1 VGVRHPGPA
10 PLRRGGPIVAA
21 VLALLGVVAQPV
33 GAQTIV
39 GRVLDDTRN
48 SPVAGAIVRLLDEG
62 DEERAQAIADSL
74 GRFTLAPPGNGRYVL
89 EAVRLGYERTRSP
102 LLDMHEGGSV
112 PLDLMMTPL
121 PIGLEGFEVTVE
133 QRASELLTPMG
144 LTPARLGNRWIDHDF
159 IESVRMKADIGSVIR
174 WRNVPGAYV
183 INGDNAT
190 STSGTPRLCIQLQRG
205 RSGAGG
211 NRCALLVL
219 NGMAVSPEQAALM
232 DPDAFE
238 AVAVLMPTE
247 ATTYWGTLGG
257 AGAVLMWTT
266 PDTSR

>member
-1 VGVRHPGPA
+1 VSIGVRDPGPA
-10 PLRRGGPIVAA
+10 PRRLGAPTVAA
-21 VLALLGVVAQPV
+21 VLALLGVAAPPLRAQ
-33 GAQTIV
+33 AIL
-39 GRVLDDTRN
+39 GRVLDDARG

-62 DEERAQAIADSL
+62 EEERANAIADSL
-74 GRFTLAPPGNGRYVL
+74 GRFTLAPPQNGRYML

-112 PLDLMMTPL
+112 PLDLMMKPL
-121 PIGLEGFEVTVE
+121 PVGLEGFEVTVE

-174 WRNVPGAYV
+174 WKNIAGAYV
-183 INGDNAT
+183 VNGDNGS
-190 STSGTPRLCIQLQRG
+190 STRLCIQLQRG
-205 RSGAGG
+205 RSAGG
-211 NRCALLVL
+211 GNTCALLVL
-219 NGMAVSPEQAALM
+219 NGMVVSPEQAALM

-266 PDTSR
+266 RDASR

>member
-1 VGVRHPGPA
+1 VL
-10 PLRRGGPIVAA
+10 PLRAGVTARAGAAAA
-21 VLALLGVVAQPV
+21 VAILAAAPSLR
-33 GAQTIV
+33 AQTIL
-39 GRVLDDTRN
+39 GRVLDDARG

-62 DEERAQAIADSL
+62 SEERAHAVADSL
-74 GRFTLAPPGNGRYVL
+74 GRFTLAPPENGRYVL

-112 PLDLMMTPL
+112 PLDLMMKPL
-121 PIGLEGFEVTVE
+121 PIGLEGFEVTVQ
-133 QRASELLTPMG
+133 QRASELLAPMG

-174 WRNVPGAYV
+174 WKNVAGAYV
-183 INGDNAT
+183 INGDNGS
-190 STSGTPRLCIQLQRG
+190 STRLCIQLQRG
-205 RSGAGG
+205 RAMGG

-219 NGMAVSPEQAALM
+219 NGMVVSPEQAALM

-238 AVAVLMPTE
+238 AVAVLLPTE

-257 AGAVLMWTT
+257 GGAVLMWTT
-266 PDTSR
+266 RDTSR